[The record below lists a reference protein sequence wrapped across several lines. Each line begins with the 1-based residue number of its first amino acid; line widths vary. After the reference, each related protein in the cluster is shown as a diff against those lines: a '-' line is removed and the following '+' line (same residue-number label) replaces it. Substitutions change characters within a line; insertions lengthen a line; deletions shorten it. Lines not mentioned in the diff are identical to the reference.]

1 MAMSIPKRLTKEI
14 ENVKKKDVEQ
24 QGIFYTYDD
33 SNLMHGKAMIV
44 GPEGTPYEGCL
55 LCFQIKY
62 PHDYPLS
69 SPAVKII
76 TTDGHTRFHPNLY
89 IDGKVCLSILGTW
102 RGPKWAPGMNIS
114 GVLTSIQ
121 SLLEENPIV
130 NEPGYESL
138 RLSDGDS
145 RAYDYAELVQF
156 RLVLNTFHSLL
167 NWKNGCP
174 PSIWGGFED
183 ILTEYGDQ
191 FLTNIIRVIEKKALQ
206 GDKLYEKVLYNM
218 SGMTEWNN
226 LLQISKKWREG
237 KIASVTP

>member
-1 MAMSIPKRLTKEI
+1 
-14 ENVKKKDVEQ
+14 
-24 QGIFYTYDD
+24 
-33 SNLMHGKAMIV
+33 
-44 GPEGTPYEGCL
+44 
-55 LCFQIKY
+55 
-62 PHDYPLS
+62 
-69 SPAVKII
+69 
-76 TTDGHTRFHPNLY
+76 
-89 IDGKVCLSILGTW
+89 
-102 RGPKWAPGMNIS
+102 MNIS

-138 RLSDGDS
+138 RLSGEDS

-156 RLVLNTFHSLL
+156 RLVLKTFHSLL

-183 ILTEYGDQ
+183 ILTEHGDQ

-218 SGMTEWNN
+218 SGMTEWGN
-226 LLQISKKWREG
+226 LLEVSKKWREG